1 MKALVVGAGAMG
13 QWVGEVLQTLERQP
27 ALSFVDTDPETATDA
42 VNAVGGETVP
52 VGTTETFD
60 IVAIAVPI
68 PVVDDAIED
77 YGPLA
82 TEALFDVSGVMTA
95 PVEAMNRTAPDTER
109 ASYHPLFAPEN
120 EPGNIPVVAESAGSV
135 IETLNDALT
144 ARNNHVFE
152 TTADQHDSA
161 METVQ
166 ARTHAAVLAFALA
179 SEEVSPVFHTPISS
193 ELSRLAKQVTSGES
207 RVYADIQETF
217 DGAEDVAAAA
227 ERIAAADREAFQR
240 LYDELSGA
248 TGEPS
253 KRDE

>member
-1 MKALVVGAGAMG
+1 MNALVVGAGAMG
-13 QWVGEVLQTLERQP
+13 QWVGEILQSLEQQP
-27 ALSFVDTDPETATDA
+27 AVSFVDTETATAKEAAASIGGDA
-42 VNAVGGETVP
+42 VTAEPTDS
-52 VGTTETFD
+52 FD
-60 IVAIAVPI
+60 IVAVAVPI
-68 PVVDDAIED
+68 PVVGDAIRQ
-77 YGPLA
+77 YGHLA
-82 TEALFDVSGVMTA
+82 TDGILDVSGVMGE
-95 PVEAMNRTAPDTER
+95 PVAEMERVAPDCER

-120 EPGNIPVVAESAGSV
+120 EPGNIPVVSENEGAV
-135 IETLNDALT
+135 IAALNDALT

-217 DGAEDVAAAA
+217 DGATDVAAAA
-227 ERIAAADREAFQR
+227 EQIAQADREAFQE
-240 LYDELSGA
+240 LYEELSGTA
-248 TGEPS
+248 TEPAE
-253 KRDE
+253 R